1 MAASTPSDRPSE
13 TAPHH
18 GAPSPSAST
27 THDPVLLELV
37 ALLSQRTAA
46 LGNGGG
52 PPTDRDLNDLQEAVD
67 ALEMH
72 LRTLDVLERAR
83 SASHAPPTTIGPPVG
98 DPSPAAEAAVL
109 PAPSPAPVAPL
120 TEPVAERRPM
130 PGDEPPTLAD
140 YEPFR
145 DQDTGLHSRAGF
157 DAVAGGELKRC
168 RRYGRVFSL
177 ILLQLEASDLDTL
190 RRAANALRTATRESD
205 LVGRHIDRTLAVAL
219 PETQSNEG
227 RLVAERII
235 RHLEGVGAWGAEARI
250 GLVSHPAHGETLIHL
265 AEAAR
270 DQFRHSPAAV
280 LAAPERRGWPD

>member
-1 MAASTPSDRPSE
+1 M
-13 TAPHH
+13 
-18 GAPSPSAST
+18 
-27 THDPVLLELV
+27 LLELV
-37 ALLSQRTAA
+37 GLLSQRTAA

-52 PPTDRDLNDLQEAVD
+52 PPTDRDLNDLQEAVG
-67 ALEMH
+67 ALQAH

-83 SASHAPPTTIGPPVG
+83 SASHAPTTTTTTTTTGRPQGPP
-98 DPSPAAEAAVL
+98 PAATAPVL
-109 PAPSPAPVAPL
+109 PAPSPATVAPL

-130 PGDEPPTLAD
+130 PGDEPPTPAD

-250 GLVSHPAHGETLIHL
+250 GLVTHPAHGETLIHL

-270 DQFRHSPAAV
+270 EQFRHSPAEV